1 MKINTA
7 SNILKI
13 LLIVFAICVIFFGS
27 YVLPRMAENMA
38 VYEPEVSY
46 AKLPILIAC
55 ELLLLLLLMGV
66 GTIMYLL
73 VLFDRDFTFTSRF
86 TRGLEMVVGMCIL
99 ASIGIII
106 LFKYMTSFGGP
117 GPLIS
122 LTMVGT
128 TFLIWIVA
136 TVTMLVRAIVKQ
148 SIVYKN
154 DYDLTV

>member
-1 MKINTA
+1 MKVNTA
-7 SNILKI
+7 SNILKV

-38 VYEPEVSY
+38 EYEPEVEY

-55 ELLLLLLLMGV
+55 ELLLLLLLTGV

-86 TRGLEMVVGMCIL
+86 TRGLEIVVIMCIL

-106 LFKYMTSFGGP
+106 LFKYMTTFGGP
-117 GPLIS
+117 GPLIA
-122 LTMVGT
+122 LIMVGT
-128 TFLIWIVA
+128 IFLIWIVA
-136 TVTMLVRAIVKQ
+136 TVTMLVRAIVKK

>member
-1 MKINTA
+1 MKVNTA

-38 VYEPEVSY
+38 DYEPEVEY

-55 ELLLLLLLMGV
+55 ELLLLLLLTGV

-117 GPLIS
+117 GPLIA
-122 LTMVGT
+122 LIMAGT

-136 TVTMLVRAIVKQ
+136 TVTMLVRAIVKK
-148 SIVYKN
+148 SMVYKN